1 MFEYLIYSA
10 CGKNR
15 VRKINHVILLFPTVQ
30 AGFKIEL
37 YKENN
42 LIYYL

>member
-10 CGKNR
+10 CGENR
-15 VRKINHVILLFPTVQ
+15 VRKMNHVIPLFFPTVQ
-30 AGFKIEL
+30 AGFEIEI

-42 LIYYL
+42 LI